1 LRVSAPVERDVA
13 TLLALSAAVRESPSA
28 ATKDPFSG
36 KLERLTFSS
45 RAERERERERERA
58 ATTVFQLTTVAAQ
71 LATCDS

>member
-13 TLLALSAAVRESPSA
+13 ALLALSAAVRESPSA

-45 RAERERERERERA
+45 RAERERERERESRDDGLSA
-58 ATTVFQLTTVAAQ
+58 DDGRGTASDL
-71 LATCDS
+71 